1 LTAQETPRSLQDLL
15 DSVPSFVDHL
25 YGNRKGSVVKDAVLR
40 QPPEFVAPE
49 FTTWRDEQRAWREG
63 VAFYNQSFHMT
74 TTYLR
79 GPDAQKL
86 LASLAVNSFETFGV
100 GRSRHMVMCSPDGYL
115 IGDGILTCLAE
126 NELALVGRAAGHNYV
141 RYHAR
146 TGGWDVEVEEDEIFS
161 QNPAGR
167 RTMWRYQVEGPDA
180 PALIEELLGGPLPEA
195 PRLHI
200 LPVTIAGKQGWAMRH
215 TMAGNP
221 GAEFWGPWD
230 DGPGVKEAIL
240 SAGEKYAMRR
250 VGSMA
255 YFTNALEL
263 GWIPRPMPAIFS
275 HDDLRGFREWLPSTA
290 SEVNWS
296 LGGSLAAPNID
307 DYYFTP
313 WELGYGNVVKFDH
326 DYVGRDALEAAAGDD
341 HRKKVTLVWD
351 PKDVAGVVESYMHA
365 DETPPLYIEFPRATY
380 ATWQFDAVRDG
391 RGNTIGSSTYTGF
404 IWNERAMLS
413 LAIVDPEFAEPGTQV
428 SVVWGEPDGGARSN
442 GWLEPHRQVEI
453 KATVAPAPIGK
464 Q

>member
-1 LTAQETPRSLQDLL
+1 VTAHEPARSLQDLL
-15 DSVPSFVDHL
+15 DSTPSFVDHL
-25 YGNRKGSVVKDAVLR
+25 YKNRKGSVIRDAVLR
-40 QPPEFVAPE
+40 QPSEFVLPE

-63 VAFYNQSFHMT
+63 IAFYDQSLHMT

-79 GPDAQKL
+79 GPDALKL
-86 LASLAVNSFETFGV
+86 VSSLAVNSFETFGP

-115 IGDGILTCLAE
+115 IGDGILTCLTE
-126 NELALVGRAAGHNYV
+126 NELTLVGRAAGHNYV

-161 QNPAGR
+161 LNPTGK

-180 PALIEELLGGPLPEA
+180 PALIEELLDGPLPDA

-200 LPVTIAGKQGWAMRH
+200 LPVTLAGKQGWAMRH

-230 DGPGVKEAIL
+230 DGPVVKEAIL
-240 SAGEKYAMRR
+240 AAGEKYGMRR

-263 GWIPRPMPAIFS
+263 GWIPRPMPAIFT
-275 HDDLRGFREWLPSTA
+275 HDDLRPFREWLPATA
-290 SEVNWS
+290 SEANWS
-296 LGGSLAAPNID
+296 LGGSLDAPNIE

-326 DYVGRDALEAAAGDD
+326 DYVGREALEAAKDGD

-351 PKDVAGVVESYMHA
+351 AKDVAGVVESYMNPE
-365 DETPPLYIEFPRATY
+365 DTPPLYIQFPRATY
-380 ATWQFDAVRDG
+380 ATWQFDAVHGDQG
-391 RGNTIGSSTYTGF
+391 RTIGTSTYTGF

-413 LAIVDPEFAEPGTQV
+413 LAIVDPEYAEPGTRV
-428 SVVWGEPDGGARSN
+428 SVVWGEPQGGAKSEP
-442 GWLEPHRQVEI
+442 WLEAHRQVEI
-453 KATVAPAPIGK
+453 AATVAPAPIGK
-464 Q
+464 K